1 MAEGFPFDRAPD
13 GYAEVVP
20 YPKADLL
27 ERFIAKAI
35 DLLITGALFAF
46 PGPVGALAG
55 ALYILVS
62 DGFNSGQSVGKRL
75 IGLKA
80 VSVSPAEGP
89 CNLKQSIIRNSPFG
103 ALILLYIIIGWIPY
117 LGPLIVAIAAAA
129 IAVFECALIYT
140 DERGLRF
147 GDRIAGTQVV
157 EGAFTKLP

>member
-1 MAEGFPFDRAPD
+1 MAEGFPFDTPSGGFTEA
-13 GYAEVVP
+13 VP

-35 DLLITGALFAF
+35 DMLITGALFAF
-46 PGPVGALAG
+46 PGAVGVLAG
-55 ALYILVS
+55 ALYILIS
-62 DGFNSGQSVGKRL
+62 DGLGSGQSIGKRL
-75 IGLKA
+75 VGLKA
-80 VSVSPAEGP
+80 VSIARNAGP
-89 CNLKQSIIRNSPFG
+89 CGFKESIIRNSPFG

-129 IAVFECALIYT
+129 VAVFECALIYT

-157 EGAFTKLP
+157 EGEITRIP